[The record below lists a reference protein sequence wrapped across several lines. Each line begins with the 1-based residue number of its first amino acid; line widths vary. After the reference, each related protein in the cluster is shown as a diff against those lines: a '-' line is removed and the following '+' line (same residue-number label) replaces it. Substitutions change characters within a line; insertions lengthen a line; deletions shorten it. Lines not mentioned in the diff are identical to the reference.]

1 MSFFR
6 TFSDDLHELNFVE
19 LSPLE
24 KKRILQGLY
33 DKGHDVKTI
42 TKKLNLSESFVR
54 NKIDAHRGRGEAL
67 A

>member
-6 TFSDDLHELNFVE
+6 TFSDDLHELNFAG
-19 LSPLE
+19 LSPVE
-24 KKRILQGLY
+24 KQRVMQGLY

-42 TKKLNLSESFVR
+42 AKKLNLNESIVR
-54 NKIDAHRGRGEAL
+54 SRISTHRGRGPTL